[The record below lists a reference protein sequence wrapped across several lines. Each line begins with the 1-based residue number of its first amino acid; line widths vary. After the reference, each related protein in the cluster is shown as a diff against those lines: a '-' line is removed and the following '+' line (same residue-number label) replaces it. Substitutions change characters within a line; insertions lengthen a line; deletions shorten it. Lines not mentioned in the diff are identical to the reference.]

1 MNTTISIPTAGYD
14 RARTFAKEQNLS
26 LDELFAVLI
35 GQLTLKEE
43 DAAWYSLDEPLIPY
57 TYDELQARIDEGEA
71 QFERGECKTHE
82 QLMSELQEELA
93 APRKDVY
100 SQTKPFSDANCP
112 SLHH

>member
-1 MNTTISIPTAGYD
+1 MNTTISIPTAEYD

-82 QLMSELQEELA
+82 QLMSELQEEFSW
-93 APRKDVY
+93 RKDVY

-112 SLHH
+112 SLHY

>member
-1 MNTTISIPTAGYD
+1 MNTTISIPTAEYD

-71 QFERGECKTHE
+71 QFERTI
-82 QLMSELQEELA
+82 
-93 APRKDVY
+93 DVRTARGTGC
-100 SQTKPFSDANCP
+100 SAKGCVLPN
-112 SLHH
+112 